1 MNKYF
6 FAILLVAICFLNP
19 VNVVAWSDNDTHP
32 LITKFAARQ
41 SFLKTGTYLNDYL
54 GFKDGYGEII
64 SSGKNI
70 ETLLMNGARTEDTG
84 ILMPG
89 RLSSCSRGLNHFYN
103 PITKTGLD
111 DTSYVFGPGSL
122 FPIDWEWHWTGIAN
136 PVWAQW
142 NIYCNNS
149 DGSSSGRVEDFS
161 AVCFYMKYSDPE
173 PTEAEQK
180 SNMCNEFSWY
190 YARMAFIIALTSHD
204 NDERNKFFARTF
216 RSVGQVTHLL
226 EDMSVPAHVRNDMQ
240 GHLYFQQIAF
250 NLPSNWYGNNLEAYV
265 QKRPQ
270 LVSGGGSPLH
280 FNKLLDYW
288 DTNAYS
294 SYTDINNSIG
304 GGLAEYTNA
313 NFLSE
318 FRLLG
323 ATGYPHPAANDG
335 VWEVANYTDED
346 YYDNEFKNI
355 YRVYFEKKQGEK
367 VTHLI
372 AKGYFSDDVEDDDI
386 KDLTYALDERCFA
399 DYAAKLIPKAID
411 YSAGIM
417 DYFFRGTL
425 AIEKPDRYVYSIA
438 DGSKLRGFV
447 VNGEVVQQQY
457 FDYIKAK
464 VRNSTD
470 YNGGG
475 DAPMGPGKLW
485 AVAKYKMRT
494 NYDPELA
501 KDPPIAAEREEN
513 FSYSI
518 SAPKD
523 GINMG
528 LDWQEFEFD
537 FSDDPIPAG
546 ITDLYLQV
554 VYQGTLGN
562 EKDTAVAVGMKDISE
577 PTHFVAMNATDRVYV
592 NYILRTTQ
600 EIIDNATARSF
611 YFDNC
616 SDPEDYHDCTPCMY
630 PFDVKIRIAFGRVPG
645 GQDADYDV
653 VVNSQPAGS
662 YSRII
667 FLTDEASFT
676 ATITRDA
683 TDSFPC
689 MYPDLS
695 QLPLT
700 TYSNPMPSAVN
711 QEDSS
716 GVFHNTPLN
725 PIYGDFRQIYNHGLT
740 AFLVATPLDIS
751 LYGLETMDWP
761 QLNGSTPIPITINR

>member
-1 MNKYF
+1 MKK
-6 FAILLVAICFLNP
+6 ILLAIGFLFLCFCRISFALN
-19 VNVVAWSDNDTHP
+19 VDTHNA
-32 LITKFAARQ
+32 LNQNIASKNINEF
-41 SFLKTGTYLNDYL
+41 SLNTYLVDRL
-54 GFKDGYGEII
+54 GFKNGKDEDIKYYFKKQPVFKWLGEGGEREDDPFGVILSKAPVRAANHFHDPVNDAGWGWGMSAI
-64 SSGKNI
+64 DWAFLGRNQQYWGNYSWADVRNYFITALTYKDTSMRDVYFA
-70 ETLLMNGARTEDTG
+70 ETF
-84 ILMPG
+84 
-89 RLSSCSRGLNHFYN
+89 RGL
-103 PITKTGLD
+103 
-111 DTSYVFGPGSL
+111 
-122 FPIDWEWHWTGIAN
+122 
-136 PVWAQW
+136 
-142 NIYCNNS
+142 
-149 DGSSSGRVEDFS
+149 
-161 AVCFYMKYSDPE
+161 
-173 PTEAEQK
+173 
-180 SNMCNEFSWY
+180 
-190 YARMAFIIALTSHD
+190 
-204 NDERNKFFARTF
+204 
-216 RSVGQVTHLL
+216 GQLMHLV
-226 EDMSVPAHVRNDMQ
+226 EDMSVPEHTRNQ
-240 GHLYFQQIAF
+240 FH
-250 NLPSNWYGNNLEAYV
+250 NPS
-265 QKRPQ
+265 
-270 LVSGGGSPLH
+270 
-280 FNKLLDYW
+280 DYEE
-288 DTNAYS
+288 YIS
-294 SYTDINNSIG
+294 SHTIYNNSNSNIDVAAVLTFSETSARLPIANLFDTGQYEGYNPDVTMFNTIG
-304 GGLAEYTNA
+304 LSEYTNA
-313 NFLSE
+313 NFLSPGTM
-318 FRLLG
+318 F
-323 ATGYPHPAANDG
+323 AKYKYNYPSEITSVTLDNHTIPDPRDPLASETVTRQYYLKTHDG
-335 VWEVANYTDED
+335 DNTEYKLACVSFTTHYTTT
-346 YYDNEFKNI
+346 NI
-355 YRVYFEKKQGEK
+355 YDHSRDPQKAISLDDNVY
-367 VTHLI
+367 
-372 AKGYFSDDVEDDDI
+372 D
-386 KDLTYALDERCFA
+386 
-399 DYAAKLIPKAID
+399 DYAKQLMPRAVGYA
-411 YSAGIM
+411 SGILY
-417 DYFFRGTL
+417 YFFRGTL
-425 AIEKPDRYVYSIA
+425 EISAPDRYLYSIA
-438 DGSKLRGFV
+438 DGSLDP
-447 VNGEVVQQQY
+447 QQ
-457 FDYIKAK
+457 FTYIKAK

-470 YNGGG
+470 YNGYYNGGG
-475 DAPMGPGKLW
+475 DAPMGTGKLW
-485 AVAKYKMRT
+485 AIAKYKMRT
-494 NYDPELA
+494 NYDPDLA

-518 SAPKD
+518 SEPKD

-528 LDWQEFEFD
+528 LDWQEFEFN
-537 FSDDPIPAG
+537 FSGDPIPAG

-562 EKDTAVAVGMKDISE
+562 EIGTAVAVGMKDLSE